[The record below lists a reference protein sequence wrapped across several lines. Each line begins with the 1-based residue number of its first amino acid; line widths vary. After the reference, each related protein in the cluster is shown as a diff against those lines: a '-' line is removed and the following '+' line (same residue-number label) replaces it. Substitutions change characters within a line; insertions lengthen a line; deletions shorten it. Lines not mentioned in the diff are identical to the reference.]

1 MPSNKQTEI
10 ALAAVKLF
18 EQKGYHA
25 TSVQDIADEVGL
37 QKGSLYH
44 YIHSKED
51 LLLQIAH
58 QAITEFNQRL
68 EHILTMNI
76 PAREKLVQ
84 AVENHL
90 TVSVS
95 NLQTTTVLLR
105 EAFSLGEHQ
114 HQVIQELTD
123 KYVDLWTQ
131 ILEEGNASGEF
142 CVKNPKIAALAILG
156 SCNWVYR
163 WYKPDG
169 QMSAREVA
177 EVFSDLFLHGLLNH
191 SLGTSE

>member
-1 MPSNKQTEI
+1 MGVNRQAEI

-18 EQKGYHA
+18 EEKGYHA

-58 QAITEFNQRL
+58 QAISEFNERL
-68 EHILTMNI
+68 ERILGSDI
-76 PAREKLVQ
+76 PAREKLTQ
-84 AVENHL
+84 AIENHL
-90 TVSVS
+90 TVSIS

-114 HQVIQELTD
+114 HQVIQDLTD
-123 KYVDLWTQ
+123 RYLNLWTH
-131 ILEEGNASGEF
+131 ILEEGQATGEF
-142 CVKNPKIAALAILG
+142 EVPQPKLAALALLG
-156 SCNWVYR
+156 ACNWVYR
-163 WYKPDG
+163 WYKTSG
-169 QMSAREVA
+169 KLTA
-177 EVFSDLFLHGLLNH
+177 EDVSKVFSDLFLNGLLKMK
-191 SLGTSE
+191 

>member
-1 MPSNKQTEI
+1 MASNKQMEI

-68 EHILTMNI
+68 ERIIETDM
-76 PAREKLVQ
+76 PAREKLIQ
-84 AVENHL
+84 AIENHL
-90 TVSVS
+90 TVCVS

-123 KYVDLWTQ
+123 KYVDLWTKIIQ
-131 ILEEGNASGEF
+131 EGNEKGEF
-142 CVKNPKIAALAILG
+142 SVAHPKVAALAILG

-163 WYKPDG
+163 WYKTDG
-169 QMSAREVA
+169 RLSAKEIA
-177 EVFSDLFLHGLLNH
+177 EVFSNIFLNGLLK
-191 SLGTSE
+191 

>member
-1 MPSNKQTEI
+1 MGANRQAEI

-18 EQKGYHA
+18 EEKGYHA

-51 LLLQIAH
+51 LLHQIAH
-58 QAITEFNQRL
+58 QAISEFNDRL
-68 EHILTMNI
+68 EKIL
-76 PAREKLVQ
+76 AADLSAQQKLTQ
-84 AVENHL
+84 AIENHL
-90 TVSVS
+90 TVSIS

-114 HQVIQELTD
+114 HQVIQDLTD
-123 KYVDLWTQ
+123 KYVYLWTK
-131 ILEEGNASGEF
+131 ILEEGQANGEF
-142 CVKNPKIAALAILG
+142 DVPEPKLAALALLG

-163 WYKPDG
+163 WYKTSG
-169 QMSAREVA
+169 KLSAEDVSK
-177 EVFSDLFLHGLLNH
+177 VFSDLFLNGLLKSNV
-191 SLGTSE
+191 

>member
-68 EHILTMNI
+68 EHILTMNV

-123 KYVDLWTQ
+123 RYVDLWTQ

-142 CVKNPKIAALAILG
+142 SVKNPKIAALAILG

-191 SLGTSE
+191 PLGT